1 MRSRPITTGLV
12 VALTAGVCIT
22 STASAQSPGLL
33 PAAQNPTQT
42 SDNASRLTRRITVSL
57 QQKRL
62 EDVFA
67 FVKAATGAKLEPL
80 WTTDRKTEGLD
91 RDAIISLEADNL
103 TALELIEQVLEQLPQ
118 NGSAPTWQ
126 PGKSDTLQIGPRS
139 RLNKYKR
146 LHIYDVKDIL
156 KEAPDH
162 TRVRTIDLQQALQP
176 GGGSPFRGIDIDDG
190 TDPAEKK
197 YEKARS
203 VEDLATL
210 IREIV
215 EPEQWI
221 ENGGDGASI
230 KLFQG
235 SLIITAPDYIHRQVA
250 TLARSKRSTKD

>member
-1 MRSRPITTGLV
+1 MRIRPFTRGLV
-12 VALTAGVCIT
+12 VALSAGVCIT
-22 STASAQSPGLL
+22 AHAQSPGLL
-33 PAAQNPTQT
+33 PPTQT
-42 SDNASRLTRRITVSL
+42 TSQVNDNSARLNRRITVTL

-67 FVKAATGAKLEPL
+67 FVKTATGAKLDPL
-80 WTTDRKTEGLD
+80 WTTDRETDGLD
-91 RDAIISLEADNL
+91 RDAIISLEAENL
-103 TALELIEQVLEQLPQ
+103 TALELIEQVLEQLPH

-139 RLNKYKR
+139 RLNKFKR

-162 TRVRTIDLQQALQP
+162 TRVPTIDLQQALQP
-176 GGGSPFRGIDIDDG
+176 GGGSPFLGVDIDDG

-203 VEDLATL
+203 VEELAAL
-210 IREIV
+210 IRDIV
-215 EPEQWI
+215 EPDQWI
-221 ENGGDGASI
+221 DNGGEGASI
-230 KLFQG
+230 KVFQG

-250 TLARSKRSTKD
+250 AVARSKRGTKD

>member
-1 MRSRPITTGLV
+1 
-12 VALTAGVCIT
+12 LTAGVCIT

-67 FVKAATGAKLEPL
+67 FVKVATGAKLDPV
-80 WTTDRKTEGLD
+80 WTSDREAEGLD

-103 TALELIEQVLEQLPQ
+103 TALELIEQVLEQLPH

-162 TRVRTIDLQQALQP
+162 TRVPTIDLQQALQP
-176 GGGSPFRGIDIDDG
+176 GGGSPFQGVDIDDG

-197 YEKARS
+197 YQKARS
-203 VEDLATL
+203 IEELATL

-215 EPEQWI
+215 EPDQWM
-221 ENGGDGASI
+221 ENGGQGASI

-235 SLIITAPDYIHRQVA
+235 SLIITAPDYIHRQIA
-250 TLARSKRSTKD
+250 AIARSKHATKD